1 MSIENENQD
10 VIDGDVNYETEARN
24 LGWLPKEEF
33 KGDESHWVDAKEFV
47 ERGKVL
53 MPILAKNNKRLQ
65 RELLTRDAQIG
76 TLTER
81 LDAATVALEKL
92 ERHYTEAN
100 KRAVETAKRQLKEEL
115 RQARSDNDVDAEFE
129 IQEKLSQLNSAP
141 TEAPAKVEVKKSDAP
156 QLSPEFREWNQKNPW
171 FGSDLKKTKEIMR
184 IAEDLRDDGTDLVG
198 IEFMEEC
205 AKILESR
212 NKKPDTSPPPSKVEG
227 SVRTPRSS
235 SSGKSFADLPAEA
248 KQACQEDA
256 DELVGPGKRYKNLS
270 EWQSAYA
277 KIYFAE

>member
-1 MSIENENQD
+1 MDPNNENQD
-10 VIDGDVNYETEARN
+10 VLDGEVNYETEARN

-81 LDAATVALEKL
+81 LDAATAALEKL
-92 ERHYTEAN
+92 EKHYTEAN
-100 KRAVETAKRQLKEEL
+100 KRAVENAKRQLKEEL
-115 RQARSDNDVDAEFE
+115 KQARADNDVDAEFE
-129 IQEKLSQLNSAP
+129 IQEKLGQLNAAP
-141 TEAPAKVEVKKSDAP
+141 VETPQKPVEKKDDAP
-156 QLSPEFREWNQKNPW
+156 QLSPEFREWNSKNPW
-171 FGSDLKKTKEIMR
+171 FGTDPKKTKEVMR

-205 AKILESR
+205 VRILESR
-212 NKKPDTSPPPSKVEG
+212 NKKPDNAPSPSKVEG
-227 SVRTPRSS
+227 STRQPRVST
-235 SSGKSFADLPAEA
+235 GKSFADLPPEA
-248 KQACQEDA
+248 KRACQEDA
-256 DELVGPGKRYKNLS
+256 DELVGPGKRYKTLAD
-270 EWQSAYA
+270 WQSAYA